1 MNTPKSWDELKEKWG
16 GLAKIFGYDLDNPS
30 DIKRLLEDSSIV
42 NTINNEI
49 AEIMM
54 KMMERKQFR
63 TWLEE
68 CIERCLK
75 RINGTNLDY
84 SNDNETIIDICTDI
98 DKISDKIKQMEET
111 YNKKIKQL
119 ENSVKANSV
128 SANVIMK

>member
-1 MNTPKSWDELKEKWG
+1 
-16 GLAKIFGYDLDNPS
+16 
-30 DIKRLLEDSSIV
+30 
-42 NTINNEI
+42 
-49 AEIMM
+49 
-54 KMMERKQFR
+54 MMERKQFR

>member
-42 NTINNEI
+42 DTINNEI

>member
-16 GLAKIFGYDLDNPS
+16 GLAKIFGYDLDNPN

>member
-63 TWLEE
+63 TWFEE

-119 ENSVKANSV
+119 ENSVKANSG